1 MNRFNTLAY
10 FALMLAGLFFLA
22 TQGVFAEDNVTSQDG
37 GSDYQLSLFGSE
49 NSLMLPEFKSDDLM
63 LAQNTSGQEVLG
75 GEASA
80 PAKSSGDDLAVAATN
95 PIANLM
101 QFQFQNTSSIE
112 SYNSSGYANSF
123 VIQPVIPF
131 KFTDDPDAFFKFGV
145 TRTTLPILTTPN
157 IDGVGQYTG
166 LGDLVTFGFAIHEQK
181 IGPFGGM
188 WGVGPALTIPTAT
201 SHKTGEGKFQMGPGA
216 VLFMKLNKKVQTGVL
231 AYQQWDITGDSDRNY
246 VNKSFFQPIL
256 NYHFDSLFGQE
267 GWYAS
272 LQDILWSYDWRAKQ
286 LDLPIGFRLGRVFKA
301 GNMPLNVFVEP
312 FGRPVFEGGAGG
324 KYGVKLNVTFLFP
337 S

>member
-1 MNRFNTLAY
+1 MNRYNTLSY
-10 FALMLAGLFFLA
+10 FGLVSLFFLA
-22 TQGVFAEDNVTSQDG
+22 AQGVFANDLQGSGNSMSSTFGNEDP
-37 GSDYQLSLFGSE
+37 
-49 NSLMLPEFKSDDLM
+49 LMLPEFKSGALQ
-63 LAQNTSGQEVLG
+63 LAQQQADAEPQTGT
-75 GEASA
+75 A
-80 PAKSSGDDLAVAATN
+80 PAQAKSSGDSLAVAATN

-123 VIQPVIPF
+123 VIQPVIPV

-145 TRTTLPILTTPN
+145 TRTTLPILTTPD

-181 IGPFGGM
+181 IAGIKSM
-188 WGVGPALTIPTAT
+188 WGVGPALTLPTAT

-216 VLFMKLNKKVQTGVL
+216 VLFLSLNKNVQTGVL
-231 AYQQWDITGDSDRNY
+231 AYHQWDVAGDSERNY

-256 NYHFDSLFGQE
+256 NYHFDSLFGQQ
-267 GWYAS
+267 GWYAG
-272 LQDILWSYDWRAKQ
+272 LQDILWSYDWRAKA

-301 GNMPLNVFVEP
+301 GKMPLNVFVEP
-312 FGRPVFEGGAGG
+312 FGRPINEGGTGG
-324 KYGVKLNVTFLFP
+324 KYGVKLNFTFLFP